1 MRRREFIAIIGCAA
15 AVWSSKVHGQ
25 QPTMPVVRFVNGVSP
40 CSYAHHVAALRQ
52 GLSDAGYIEGQNV
65 AIEYRWAKGEFGL
78 LPALAT
84 DLVNHR
90 VAVLVTSGSLAAQA
104 AKSATGTIP
113 IVFNVTDPV
122 GQGLAASLS
131 RPGGNATGVNVLAG
145 DLGPKRL
152 ELLREIVPKAA
163 SVTILVNP
171 SSPVATL
178 QLKLLQE
185 AARAVGLQLQTL
197 RASRQDEFDAV
208 FAEYL
213 QRRTD
218 VMVVA
223 PDPIFNDRRDRLVAL
238 AAKHAVPT
246 IYEWRE
252 FVDAGGL
259 MSYGASLKDTY
270 RQLGIY
276 AGRILKG
283 AKAADLPIEQPTKF
297 ELVINLKTAKAL
309 GITIPQSILLRADQ
323 VIE

>member
-1 MRRREFIAIIGCAA
+1 MRRREFIATLAGAA
-15 AVWSSKVHGQ
+15 MMPPLSARAQ
-25 QPTMPVVRFVNGVSP
+25 QPTMPVVGFLHGGSP
-40 CSYAHHVAALRQ
+40 DSFAHHEAAFRQ
-52 GLSDAGYIEGQNV
+52 GLSDTGYIEGQNV
-65 AIEYRWAKGEFGL
+65 AIEFGWARGQPSL
-78 LPALAT
+78 LAT
-84 DLVNHR
+84 LAADLVNRR

-104 AKSATGTIP
+104 AKSVTGTIP
-113 IVFNVTDPV
+113 VVFNVTDPV

-131 RPGGNATGVNVLAG
+131 RPSGNATGVNVLAG
-145 DLGPKRL
+145 DLSPKRL

-185 AARAVGLQLQTL
+185 AARALGLQLQTL

>member
-1 MRRREFIAIIGCAA
+1 
-15 AVWSSKVHGQ
+15 
-25 QPTMPVVRFVNGVSP
+25 
-40 CSYAHHVAALRQ
+40 
-52 GLSDAGYIEGQNV
+52 
-65 AIEYRWAKGEFGL
+65 
-78 LPALAT
+78 
-84 DLVNHR
+84 
-90 VAVLVTSGSLAAQA
+90 
-104 AKSATGTIP
+104 
-113 IVFNVTDPV
+113 
-122 GQGLAASLS
+122 
-131 RPGGNATGVNVLAG
+131 
-145 DLGPKRL
+145 
-152 ELLREIVPKAA
+152 REIVPKAA

-178 QLKLLQE
+178 QLKLVQE

-223 PDPIFNDRRDRLVAL
+223 PDPFFNDRRDRLVAL
-238 AAKHAVPT
+238 AAKHAVPK
-246 IYEWRE
+246 IYEGGD

-270 RQLGIY
+270 RQLGTY

-297 ELVINLKTAKAL
+297 ELVINLKTA
-309 GITIPQSILLRADQ
+309 
-323 VIE
+323 